1 MELDRAVEELLQRR
15 MLHRTR
21 TGYAFATPLMREAA
35 YAGVS
40 KAELAERHAA
50 LAGWAM
56 PGASRRPAL
65 RAGSPTRP
73 GTTSWRRTS
82 SGPPGSPT
90 R

>member
-1 MELDRAVEELLQRR
+1 VVGDTVPAGALEALREQRAGHDGRPAAVVAVELERAVEELLQRR

-50 LAGWAM
+50 LARWA
-56 PGASRRPAL
+56 
-65 RAGSPTRP
+65 
-73 GTTSWRRTS
+73 
-82 SGPPGSPT
+82 
-90 R
+90 